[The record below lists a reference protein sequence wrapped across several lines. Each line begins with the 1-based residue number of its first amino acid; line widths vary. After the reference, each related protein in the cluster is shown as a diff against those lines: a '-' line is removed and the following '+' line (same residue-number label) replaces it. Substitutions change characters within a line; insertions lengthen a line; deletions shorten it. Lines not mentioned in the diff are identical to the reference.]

1 MRREHRGTS
10 ATGGS
15 TSWDASLYDDCHSF
29 VWKLGGDLLDLLA
42 PVPGERILDLG
53 CGTGA
58 LTAAIA
64 ERGAEVLGIDSS
76 PEMVEQ
82 ARRRYPA
89 LRFDVTD
96 GREFSFP
103 LQFDA
108 IFSNA
113 ALHWMS
119 PPERVV
125 ESVRRA
131 LRPGGRLVAEF
142 GGKGNVRAILEAL
155 RAALRAEGYPACAEV
170 NPWYFPSISEYA
182 GLLEGRGMSVRYA
195 ELRDRPTRLEEGE
208 MGLRNWLRMFAGA
221 FFERVPGDSHE
232 SLWRTVED
240 SLRPSLF
247 RDGAWYADY
256 RRLRLL
262 ATRE

>member
-1 MRREHRGTS
+1 MHEQPPAS
-10 ATGGS
+10 AKGGS
-15 TSWDASLYDDCHSF
+15 ASWDASLYDDRHSF
-29 VWKLGGDLLDLLA
+29 VWKLGGDLLELLA
-42 PVPGERILDLG
+42 PVTGERILDLG

-58 LTAAIA
+58 LAAAIA
-64 ERGAEVLGIDSS
+64 ERGTEVLGIDSS

-82 ARRRYPA
+82 ARRRYRE
-89 LRFDVTD
+89 LRFEVAD
-96 GREFSFP
+96 GRDFSFP
-103 LQFDA
+103 WQFDA
-108 IFSNA
+108 VFSNA

-125 ESVRRA
+125 ESVWRA

-142 GGKGNVRAILEAL
+142 GGKGNVAGILDAL
-155 RAALRAEGYPACAEV
+155 RTALRAEGYPACAEV

-182 GLLEGRGMSVRYA
+182 GLLEAREMSVRYA
-195 ELRDRPTRLEEGE
+195 ELLDRPTRLEEGE

-221 FFERVPGDSHE
+221 FLVRVPGDSHE
-232 SLWRTVED
+232 GLLRTVED

-247 RDGAWYADY
+247 HDGAWYADY

-262 ATRE
+262 AVRE